1 MLTIIIYLLF
11 LAVMVY
17 WLGVESK
24 FEFKLLNLND
34 HPGRELEDWL
44 KRFNWDRS
52 NLTSSAV
59 QLPRYKFYS
68 EVVET
73 LLSLA
78 RKMGG
83 KYQDA
88 LFFLRQGLQAD
99 LQSEK
104 KLKELLLG
112 TVLQIAFMIM
122 LTWGF
127 IIGASFL
134 VEVKTKMSF
143 LLIILSWQLIGLISL
158 PWLIKHF
165 RKKLFE
171 DLGKLWKILFV
182 FKSLNKL
189 PLSRSEILT
198 ISGAVDLEKIKQKNL
213 QPIVEKLL
221 LLCQKS
227 REQGIN
233 SDDELSVLMKEL
245 RFIETWHFELFE
257 KRLVTIKLILMAVF
271 FLPSYLAF
279 IFNLLGDL
287 LALM

>member
-104 KLKELLLG
+104 KLKELEDDYEDK
-112 TVLQIAFMIM
+112 I
-122 LTWGF
+122 
-127 IIGASFL
+127 
-134 VEVKTKMSF
+134 E
-143 LLIILSWQLIGLISL
+143 
-158 PWLIKHF
+158 
-165 RKKLFE
+165 KLKDENFE
-171 DLGKLWKILFV
+171 L
-182 FKSLNKL
+182 
-189 PLSRSEILT
+189 E
-198 ISGAVDLEKIKQKNL
+198 EKIKELKEENEKQNNL
-213 QPIVEKLL
+213 
-221 LLCQKS
+221 
-227 REQGIN
+227 
-233 SDDELSVLMKEL
+233 
-245 RFIETWHFELFE
+245 
-257 KRLVTIKLILMAVF
+257 
-271 FLPSYLAF
+271 
-279 IFNLLGDL
+279 
-287 LALM
+287 